1 MAVINGTVGKDVIH
15 VAGDGTV
22 VPPGFHEILISV
34 STGDKDA
41 IQAGAGDDI
50 VAAGAR
56 PAT

>member
-22 VPPGFHEILISV
+22 VPPGF
-34 STGDKDA
+34 KDA